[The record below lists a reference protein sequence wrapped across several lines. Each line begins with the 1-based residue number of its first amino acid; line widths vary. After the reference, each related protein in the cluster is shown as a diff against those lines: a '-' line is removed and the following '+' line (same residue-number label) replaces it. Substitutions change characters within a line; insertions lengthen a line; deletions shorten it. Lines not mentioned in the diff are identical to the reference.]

1 MTKIKDKR
9 SIVAVDPTSRGLAY
23 VFFERG
29 ELMDWGHHGSALD
42 EQSGLVA
49 LDRLLDGCAAD
60 ILVLED
66 PEAPRAKRRPRVKAL
81 LQSMANHARRRGIR
95 VVAVSREEV
104 SQAWRRRDA
113 TNKEA
118 VAEALG
124 AEFPELEP
132 LVPPRREF
140 TDSEALS
147 TNIFDALALLL
158 HIFGSSSVDDL
169 AA

>member
-1 MTKIKDKR
+1 MMKITDKR

-29 ELMDWGHHGSALD
+29 ELTDWGHHGSMLD

-60 ILVLED
+60 VLVLED
-66 PEAPRAKRRPRVKAL
+66 AEALSARRRPRVKAL
-81 LQSMANHARRRGIR
+81 LRAMARHARRRGIG
-95 VVAVSREEV
+95 VVPVSREEV
-104 SQAWRRRDA
+104 IQAWRRREV
-113 TNKEA
+113 TTKEA

-124 AEFPELEP
+124 AVFPELEF

-140 TDSEALS
+140 TNSEALS

-158 HIFGSSSVDDL
+158 HVFGCSSADDL